1 MSDYFF
7 FREDLS
13 VKFLGL
19 ERQHHLQVWL
29 HTNDNAMLK
38 ARKVSWMNPKCGTQG
53 FLLKFTPGFRQAWA
67 KMLDVEGGFNP
78 LVKVSFQLLLYFSD
92 ILCWSSPLLGYCPR
106 LLRLHIRAADVWEG
120 RRQQGVCLS
129 VRILQIMEIHAF
141 TPRKYGSRNTTRWN
155 LRKKIQSILTTPFP
169 SLQFNSVVNLWPAS
183 TSGPELS

>member
-1 MSDYFF
+1 MIYCDVVS
-7 FREDLS
+7 
-13 VKFLGL
+13 
-19 ERQHHLQVWL
+19 
-29 HTNDNAMLK
+29 
-38 ARKVSWMNPKCGTQG
+38 KVLWMNPKYGTQG

-155 LRKKIQSILTTPFP
+155 LRKKSNKSLPLPSPHCNLTVWWICGRLRHPARNFHKQVVIEVTKLRLTTCQP
-169 SLQFNSVVNLWPAS
+169 SSCHLF
-183 TSGPELS
+183 LSSHS